1 MNVNKMRHC
10 SKILQHKQQGRKIVV
25 YSISEK
31 HHKKKYNLLIISTYN
46 NFVKSMAVMYF
57 NFTPKDIGI
66 GHLKQSEDFIN
77 LHKKVQC
84 NK

>member
-1 MNVNKMRHC
+1 
-10 SKILQHKQQGRKIVV
+10 
-25 YSISEK
+25 
-31 HHKKKYNLLIISTYN
+31 
-46 NFVKSMAVMYF
+46 MAVMYF
-57 NFTPKDIGI
+57 NFTPKGIGI